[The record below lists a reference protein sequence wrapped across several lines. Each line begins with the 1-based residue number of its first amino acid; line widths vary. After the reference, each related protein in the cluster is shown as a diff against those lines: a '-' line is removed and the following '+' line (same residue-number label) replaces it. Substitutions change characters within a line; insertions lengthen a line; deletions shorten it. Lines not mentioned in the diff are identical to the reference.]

1 MHYESGGFTFSYV
14 LYVIAIILF
23 IIAVIFA
30 IWFFS
35 LDNQDDKHHHQDR
48 EQRKDA
54 IDKELE
60 KTKYLISSGGY
71 IPYGDHCIP
80 PNVSW
85 DNFKYYRE
93 KLNKIIDNTEIKV
106 N

>member
-54 IDKELE
+54 IDKARISELFFLSAIAVV
-60 KTKYLISSGGY
+60 LIAIYAGASTGARYAMKHSLLGAG
-71 IPYGDHCIP
+71 
-80 PNVSW
+80 
-85 DNFKYYRE
+85 KM
-93 KLNKIIDNTEIKV
+93 
-106 N
+106 